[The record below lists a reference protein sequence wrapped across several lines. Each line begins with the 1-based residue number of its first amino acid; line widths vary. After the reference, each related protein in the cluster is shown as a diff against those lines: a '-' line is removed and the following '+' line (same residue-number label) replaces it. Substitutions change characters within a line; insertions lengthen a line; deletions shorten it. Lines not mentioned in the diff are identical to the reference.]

1 MSLTKRWIEEQMEM
15 GNDVLRTPD
24 EFDDA
29 ADAVDEDE
37 YRHYEEQERKKSDDR
52 NVGDGYVDYTE
63 DE

>member
-29 ADAVDEDE
+29 SGPQNTQLVEPDP
-37 YRHYEEQERKKSDDR
+37 K
-52 NVGDGYVDYTE
+52 
-63 DE
+63 